1 MFTSLIILLNTVVW
15 SLLIIIIVIFFRV
28 PTTEEFQSFLN
39 EKNDLFDE
47 NKENK
52 KW

>member
-1 MFTSLIILLNTVVW
+1 MICFDYYNLFI
-15 SLLIIIIVIFFRV
+15 FRV
-28 PTTEEFQSFLN
+28 PTTEEFKSFLN

-52 KW
+52 K

>member
-1 MFTSLIILLNTVVW
+1 LLF
-15 SLLIIIIVIFFRV
+15 IFRV

-52 KW
+52 K

>member
-1 MFTSLIILLNTVVW
+1 MIYFDYYNLFI
-15 SLLIIIIVIFFRV
+15 FRV
-28 PTTEEFQSFLN
+28 PTTEEFKSFLN

-52 KW
+52 K